1 MILVGNNDRNLR
13 FPDNLITDFKNRL
26 KGAGA
31 GNRKVFE
38 AVSAQM
44 IRNRASCRFD
54 HVRLCLDIARNASCM
69 GAPIIQKLR
78 HMDDMLRIV
87 RQAQNHVMI
96 LTAVKFCPKQLRA
109 VQQFSGKYAEMT
121 DIVVGAQ
128 VVDGIIRLE
137 VHRDHLVDVRAL
149 KRRLITVNKV
159 RILFVDRLYI
169 FVKGAGMQNIV
180 VVKQPDKLAGCK
192 LIAFVRVARNALV
205 FGKLLI
211 NDSRILRRQPF
222 AVFADIGVRI
232 VRTVRQTQL
241 PVFVGLPLDG
251 ADHLG

>member
-1 MILVGNNDRNLR
+1 MIL
-13 FPDNLITDFKNRL
+13 
-26 KGAGA
+26 A
-31 GNRKVFE
+31 
-38 AVSAQM
+38 
-44 IRNRASCRFD
+44 
-54 HVRLCLDIARNASCM
+54 
-69 GAPIIQKLR
+69 
-78 HMDDMLRIV
+78 
-87 RQAQNHVMI
+87 
-96 LTAVKFCPKQLRA
+96 AVKFCPKQLRA
-109 VQQFSGKYAEMT
+109 IQQLSGKYAEMT
-121 DIVVGAQ
+121 NIVVRAQ
-128 VVDGIIRLE
+128 VVDRIIRLE

-169 FVKGAGMQNIV
+169 LVKCAGMQNIV

-211 NDSRILRRQPF
+211 NDSRILCRQPF

>member
-1 MILVGNNDRNLR
+1 MIL
-13 FPDNLITDFKNRL
+13 
-26 KGAGA
+26 A
-31 GNRKVFE
+31 
-38 AVSAQM
+38 
-44 IRNRASCRFD
+44 
-54 HVRLCLDIARNASCM
+54 
-69 GAPIIQKLR
+69 
-78 HMDDMLRIV
+78 
-87 RQAQNHVMI
+87 
-96 LTAVKFCPKQLRA
+96 AVKFCPKQLRA
-109 VQQFSGKYAEMT
+109 IQQLSGKYAEMT
-121 DIVVGAQ
+121 NIVIRAQ

-169 FVKGAGMQNIV
+169 FVKCAGMQNIV

>member
-1 MILVGNNDRNLR
+1 
-13 FPDNLITDFKNRL
+13 
-26 KGAGA
+26 
-31 GNRKVFE
+31 
-38 AVSAQM
+38 
-44 IRNRASCRFD
+44 
-54 HVRLCLDIARNASCM
+54 
-69 GAPIIQKLR
+69 
-78 HMDDMLRIV
+78 MDDMLRIV
-87 RQAQNHVMI
+87 RQAQNHIMI
-96 LTAVKFCPKQLRA
+96 LAAVKFCPKQFRA
-109 VQQFSGKYAEMT
+109 IQQLSGKYAEMT
-121 DIVVGAQ
+121 NIVVRAQ
-128 VVDGIIRLE
+128 VVDRIIRLE

-149 KRRLITVNKV
+149 KRRFITVNKV

-169 FVKGAGMQNIV
+169 LVKCAGMQNIV

-222 AVFADIGVRI
+222 AVFTDIGVRI

>member
-1 MILVGNNDRNLR
+1 
-13 FPDNLITDFKNRL
+13 
-26 KGAGA
+26 
-31 GNRKVFE
+31 
-38 AVSAQM
+38 
-44 IRNRASCRFD
+44 
-54 HVRLCLDIARNASCM
+54 
-69 GAPIIQKLR
+69 
-78 HMDDMLRIV
+78 
-87 RQAQNHVMI
+87 
-96 LTAVKFCPKQLRA
+96 
-109 VQQFSGKYAEMT
+109 MT

-169 FVKGAGMQNIV
+169 FVKCAGMQNIV

-222 AVFADIGVRI
+222 AVFADIGVCI

>member
-1 MILVGNNDRNLR
+1 M
-13 FPDNLITDFKNRL
+13 
-26 KGAGA
+26 
-31 GNRKVFE
+31 
-38 AVSAQM
+38 
-44 IRNRASCRFD
+44 
-54 HVRLCLDIARNASCM
+54 
-69 GAPIIQKLR
+69 
-78 HMDDMLRIV
+78 
-87 RQAQNHVMI
+87 
-96 LTAVKFCPKQLRA
+96 
-109 VQQFSGKYAEMT
+109 
-121 DIVVGAQ
+121 
-128 VVDGIIRLE
+128 
-137 VHRDHLVDVRAL
+137 HRDHLVDVRAL

-169 FVKGAGMQNIV
+169 LVKCAGMQNIV

-211 NDSRILRRQPF
+211 NDSRILYRQLF

-251 ADHLG
+251 TDHLG

>member
-1 MILVGNNDRNLR
+1 MIL
-13 FPDNLITDFKNRL
+13 
-26 KGAGA
+26 A
-31 GNRKVFE
+31 
-38 AVSAQM
+38 
-44 IRNRASCRFD
+44 
-54 HVRLCLDIARNASCM
+54 
-69 GAPIIQKLR
+69 
-78 HMDDMLRIV
+78 
-87 RQAQNHVMI
+87 
-96 LTAVKFCPKQLRA
+96 AVKFCPKQLRA
-109 VQQFSGKYAEMT
+109 IQQLSGKYAEMT
-121 DIVVGAQ
+121 NIVVGAQ

-169 FVKGAGMQNIV
+169 LVKCAGMQNIV

>member
-1 MILVGNNDRNLR
+1 
-13 FPDNLITDFKNRL
+13 
-26 KGAGA
+26 
-31 GNRKVFE
+31 
-38 AVSAQM
+38 
-44 IRNRASCRFD
+44 
-54 HVRLCLDIARNASCM
+54 
-69 GAPIIQKLR
+69 
-78 HMDDMLRIV
+78 
-87 RQAQNHVMI
+87 
-96 LTAVKFCPKQLRA
+96 
-109 VQQFSGKYAEMT
+109 MT